1 MEGEGPS
8 DFLPMLSRTPEE
20 MIRIAAENQ
29 HPAAM
34 WQYGTDCKKSA
45 GSDLEQKA
53 KADYFITMSKFY
65 GFVPPEPTKKSS
77 SSSGCFIT
85 SAVCCTLGKPDD
97 CYELTTF
104 RSFRD
109 DWLAAQP
116 DGQAL
121 IQEYYRIA
129 PGIVTKIDCQSDSSQ
144 IYLSIWK
151 KFLIPC
157 LHYIEEKQFSACKDT
172 YMAMVDELKSQY
184 A

>member
-1 MEGEGPS
+1 MQ
-8 DFLPMLSRTPEE
+8 
-20 MIRIAAENQ
+20 AAILNK
-29 HPAAM
+29 
-34 WQYGTDCKKSA
+34 KKS
-45 GSDLEQKA
+45 
-53 KADYFITMSKFY
+53 
-65 GFVPPEPTKKSS
+65 
-77 SSSGCFIT
+77 
-85 SAVCCTLGKPDD
+85 KPDD